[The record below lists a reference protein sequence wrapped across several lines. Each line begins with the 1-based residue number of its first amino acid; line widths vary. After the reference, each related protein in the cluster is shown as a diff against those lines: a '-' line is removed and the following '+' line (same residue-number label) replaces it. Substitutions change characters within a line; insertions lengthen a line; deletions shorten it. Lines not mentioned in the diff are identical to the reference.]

1 MPALFFQKNN
11 RIMAIPKK
19 SVAEKR
25 TVRQYVDR
33 MWARIARIEE
43 FSRKIPNL
51 PKKELLKLTGKFAGG
66 ITAICCVLLYTWKGG
81 IRDYFKTE
89 R

>member
-19 SVAEKR
+19 SVAEMR
-25 TVRQYVDR
+25 TVSQYVDR
-33 MWARIARIEE
+33 MWERIAKIEE